1 MKQIHILFS
10 AFSFLFLS
18 SFSSIKEEYSLT
30 IEVENLR
37 NSKGVL
43 QVALYN
49 KEGSIPDEIFKKYYR
64 LEKAKIVNG
73 KSEIT
78 FENLPKG
85 KYAVNILHDEN
96 NNSKIDKGLI
106 LPKEGIGFSNYSS
119 IGLTN
124 RPNFKKASF
133 DLFQDKE
140 IKVKVIYYVSQA
152 RMKAHLQAAQVQ
164 AQTKACKR
172 AFTFPTLT
180 KLNKKNFLPF

>member
-1 MKQIHILFS
+1 MKATIFIILTAGLCF
-10 AFSFLFLS
+10 FFC
-18 SFSSIKEEYSLT
+18 SFSENQAETYTLT
-30 IEVENLR
+30 VMVENLR
-37 NSKGVL
+37 NSKGVV
-43 QVALYN
+43 QFALYN
-49 KEGSIPDEIFKKYYR
+49 KDNSIPDEDYKKYYR

-78 FENLPKG
+78 FKSLPQG

-96 NNSKIDKGLI
+96 NNGKIDKGLI

-140 IKVKVIYYVSQA
+140 IKVKVIY
-152 RMKAHLQAAQVQ
+152 M
-164 AQTKACKR
+164 
-172 AFTFPTLT
+172 
-180 KLNKKNFLPF
+180 